1 MERLTV
7 IARGKH
13 QNSLENLRMGA
24 VARRQGKKR
33 VNVTL
38 LPETLRWLD
47 KGGNRS
53 EMIDEIVRRIL
64 KGELVPKKYDLD

>member
-1 MERLTV
+1 V
-7 IARGKH
+7 ITRGNH
-13 QNSLENLRMGA
+13 QNSLKNLEMGA
-24 VARRQGKKR
+24 IARRQGKKR

-47 KGGNRS
+47 RSGNRS

-64 KGELVPKKYDLD
+64 KGDLVPKKTRLESKTL

>member
-1 MERLTV
+1 MAE
-7 IARGKH
+7 RGKH
-13 QNSLENLRMGA
+13 ENSLKNLKMGA
-24 VARRQGKKR
+24 IARRQGKIR

-47 KGGNRS
+47 KTGNRS

-64 KGELVPKKYDLD
+64 KGELIPKRYD